1 VALVSLSLKQAR
13 WRLNADVDAGVS
25 VDAVSTS
32 VVTAC
37 STSAEAA
44 AAAGVST
51 LACAAPTTREK
62 PLARELVSAV
72 AADLVSLRCAVVSI
86 IRRAA
91 APPPPQTWLVDLQR
105 AVKRRG
111 ARNRERPSTKNHGHT
126 AGPWPRATAGT
137 AYSIATRHHKPG
149 RLFGRL
155 DAKPPNEATSLTYCH
170 LLGRSA

>member
-1 VALVSLSLKQAR
+1 
-13 WRLNADVDAGVS
+13 VDAGVS

-37 STSAEAA
+37 STSAEAEAAAEAA

-91 APPPPQTWLVDLQR
+91 ASPPPQT
-105 AVKRRG
+105 
-111 ARNRERPSTKNHGHT
+111 
-126 AGPWPRATAGT
+126 
-137 AYSIATRHHKPG
+137 
-149 RLFGRL
+149 
-155 DAKPPNEATSLTYCH
+155 
-170 LLGRSA
+170 

>member
-1 VALVSLSLKQAR
+1 M
-13 WRLNADVDAGVS
+13 DAGVS

-91 APPPPQTWLVDLQR
+91 APPPPQT
-105 AVKRRG
+105 
-111 ARNRERPSTKNHGHT
+111 
-126 AGPWPRATAGT
+126 
-137 AYSIATRHHKPG
+137 
-149 RLFGRL
+149 
-155 DAKPPNEATSLTYCH
+155 
-170 LLGRSA
+170 